1 MNECKTCEDRK
12 KVIDTIWKFKCSSCK
27 SSFEKQELNEQFQLQ
42 QENERLKETIV
53 KLKKMINYILVE
65 NKTSNKILEN
75 MTEPIEVIINSK
87 NKKQI

>member
-27 SSFEKQELNEQFQLQ
+27 SSFEIQELNEPFQLQ
-42 QENERLKETIV
+42 QENERLKATIV
-53 KLKKMINYILVE
+53 ELKKMINYILVA
-65 NKTSNKILEN
+65 NKNSNKILEN
-75 MTEPIEVIINSK
+75 MTVPIEVIINSK